1 MYGFKSYFWF
11 AFKMWLVYSLVGSIH
26 QSLAEH
32 CLVLWAG
39 IDVNVWLML
48 VAGWF
53 FWRSHFSLQIEQ
65 EQRNRRKPK
74 TIETKFKEVAE
85 KKETE

>member
-11 AFKMWLVYSLVGSIH
+11 AFKMWLVYSLVGTIH
-26 QSLAEH
+26 RSLTEPG
-32 CLVLWAG
+32 LVLWAG
-39 IDVNVWLML
+39 IEVNVGLML

-65 EQRNRRKPK
+65 EHRNRRKPK
-74 TIETKFKEVAE
+74 TIETKFEEVGEKE
-85 KKETE
+85 ETE